1 MNKSTDLLHKNDE
14 NQGEKTNKDTDL
26 NDIKGD

>member
-14 NQGEKTNKDTDL
+14 NDGENTNKDIDL
-26 NDIKGD
+26 NDIEGD

>member
-14 NQGEKTNKDTDL
+14 NGGENTNKETDL
-26 NDIKGD
+26 NNIKGD